1 MPLPANAPFEPPVTV
16 TSPVDEARHVL
27 GEGEGRGEGGPFA
40 LIASGTPVIVSVGA
54 AVSTVKVALCRAPWL
69 PAASKCWALMAT

>member
-16 TSPVDEARHVL
+16 TSPVTKPVTSSEKVKVAVKASV
-27 GEGEGRGEGGPFA
+27 A

-54 AVSTVKVALCRAPWL
+54 AVSTVKVAVCWAPWL
-69 PAASKCWALMAT
+69 PAASQCWSLMAT